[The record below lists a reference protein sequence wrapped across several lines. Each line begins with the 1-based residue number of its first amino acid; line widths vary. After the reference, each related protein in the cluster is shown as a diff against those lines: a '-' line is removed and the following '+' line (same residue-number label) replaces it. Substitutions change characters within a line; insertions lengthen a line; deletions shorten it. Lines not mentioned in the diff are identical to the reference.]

1 MFTQNP
7 MQAFRSV
14 FVALLIISVFPR
26 WCAAEESKVDASVRT
41 AAETQSMVSV
51 AISLR
56 DKPPSKQISDAVK
69 AEFYPNIKAK
79 ATEIRDRIR
88 PFTRR
93 NRALPPNVK
102 AEVRV
107 MHESLDRQ
115 THQMRQEI
123 GRRLKNRVAASQQRV
138 CTAIENAEGT
148 VYAQIA
154 LGNLIGARLSDSA
167 VTQIAALDEVERI
180 GLATVP
186 VPDLA
191 GSAQIIYAP
200 RSWDAGFHGGV
211 YDVGIIESGGVE
223 DEHPHL
229 RSKAAGKL
237 IESHPD
243 DDEAIANPKIID
255 HGTAVAGIVAMTAY
269 TDPTDTEVEH
279 KGIAYGLDKILDAT
293 FSGSAVA
300 AMEWAMTNTSD
311 DAEVITLPYSWGNR
325 VTEDYRMDKGDSDYD
340 ARLGGKFDALI
351 DSNDALIIKSA
362 GNSGKGHDQY
372 SLGWGS
378 GSYNA
383 IVVGAS
389 TASGDNE
396 PRAKNEVQLTSSR
409 GPTPAGRKKPD
420 VVAPGFEVTTTDRGG
435 GFDLFSGTSAAV
447 PHVAGAILLFA
458 DHGLWHPMMQK
469 ALLIN
474 TAEDR
479 GDAGWDKDWGWGY
492 IDLYAALEQYDY
504 TISGSID
511 GGAEKWY
518 RGTMNDCQTV
528 TLVWHKHSGQP
539 LSNLDMFLY
548 DAGTNG
554 FIGVSNSI
562 RDNVEQVKIP
572 SGDNRAVYLK
582 IVHRDSEGETFG
594 LAVPS
599 EFTSIDRPSFTQ

>member
-1 MFTQNP
+1 M
-7 MQAFRSV
+7 R
-14 FVALLIISVFPR
+14 
-26 WCAAEESKVDASVRT
+26 
-41 AAETQSMVSV
+41 
-51 AISLR
+51 
-56 DKPPSKQISDAVK
+56 K
-69 AEFYPNIKAK
+69 A
-79 ATEIRDRIR
+79 R
-88 PFTRR
+88 
-93 NRALPPNVK
+93 
-102 AEVRV
+102 
-107 MHESLDRQ
+107 
-115 THQMRQEI
+115 
-123 GRRLKNRVAASQQRV
+123 
-138 CTAIENAEGT
+138 

-474 TAEDR
+474 SAEDR

>member
-14 FVALLIISVFPR
+14 FVALLICTVFPR
-26 WCAAEESKVDASVRT
+26 WCAAEGDKVDASVLK
-41 AAETQSMVSV
+41 AAQTQTTVSV
-51 AISLR
+51 AIYLR
-56 DKPPSKQISDAVK
+56 DKPPSGQISKAVK
-69 AEFYPNIKAK
+69 ARFRPDIRAK
-79 ATEIRDRIR
+79 STEIRDRIR

-93 NRALPPNVK
+93 NQVLPTNVK

-200 RSWDAGFHGGV
+200 RSWDAGYNGGV

-474 TAEDR
+474 SAEDR